1 MYKTIRHGDNSLQ
14 YTILPQNDSMDGKQ
28 QFGIHHRHRK
38 RR

>member
-14 YTILPQNDSMDGKQ
+14 YTILPQHDGADGKQ
-28 QFGIHHRHRK
+28 MFGMHHRHRK